1 MTKEETEYYENLNKA
16 IKRMPIIVNKVNKA
30 IKNIVKEIP
39 SIIERTEEI
48 IRTMD
53 DDKFEKYLNKLDDI
67 RLKEKAIAIRNG
79 EKVNWF

>member
-1 MTKEETEYYENLNKA
+1 
-16 IKRMPIIVNKVNKA
+16 MPIIVNKVNKA

>member
-1 MTKEETEYYENLNKA
+1 MNETEYYKNLNKA
-16 IKRMPIIVNKVNKA
+16 IKQLPVIYKQVNKA
-30 IKNIVKEIP
+30 IKNMIKELP
-39 SIIERTEEI
+39 KIIERTEEN

-53 DDKFEKYLNKLDDI
+53 NDKFEECLNKLDDI